1 MKQEST
7 RQKKFSKLIQEEM
20 SEILQRAVP
29 PPAGL
34 MASVTVVRS
43 SPDLRSCKVFLSSFP
58 DDGVAEL
65 FAFIEEKYGEIKKHL
80 GQRIG
85 KQVRYIPE
93 ISFFEDDTMVY
104 AQKMDKLIGDAL
116 DGATPSLDEED

>member
-20 SEILQRAVP
+20 SQILQRQIV
-29 PPAGL
+29 PPAGI
-34 MASVTVVRS
+34 MASVTIVRS
-43 SPDLRSCKVFLSSFP
+43 SPDLRTSKIYLSSFP
-58 DDGVAEL
+58 DARLDEL
-65 FAFIEEKYGEIKKHL
+65 FQFVEEKYSEIKKVL

-93 ISFFEDDTMVY
+93 ITFFRDDTLSY
-104 AQKMDKLIGDAL
+104 AEKMDKLISDAM
-116 DGATPSLDEED
+116 GAPDTEED